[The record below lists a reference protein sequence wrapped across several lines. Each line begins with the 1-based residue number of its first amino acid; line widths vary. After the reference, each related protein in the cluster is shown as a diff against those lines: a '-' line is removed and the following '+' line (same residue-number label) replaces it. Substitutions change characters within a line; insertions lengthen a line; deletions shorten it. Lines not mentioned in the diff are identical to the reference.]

1 MTDPSSPEG
10 EALHEAFLT
19 NLRLSRGKHEST
31 ATAYDRYL
39 ALARTVRDRIAARW
53 IETHWAYHLADP
65 KRVYYLSAEFLL
77 GRSLRNNL
85 QSVGLLDEARQALGE
100 LGVNLD
106 DLEELEPDAGLG
118 NGGLGRLA
126 ACFLDS
132 LATLGYPAYGYGIRY
147 EFGIFE
153 QRFESGW
160 QVERPDEWLRFGN
173 PWEIVRPEYTVSVGF
188 GGHTEE
194 WYDAHGVW
202 RVRWV
207 PGVRVLGVPYDT
219 PIAGH
224 GLQTVNTL
232 RLWSARASA
241 EFDLDVFNQGDYVK
255 AVEEKTASE
264 VIAKVLYPSDSTWA
278 GRELRLKQ
286 QYFFVAC
293 AIADIV
299 RRYREDHPD
308 FSAFSAKVAIQLND
322 THPAVAVAELMRVFL
337 DEQGLG
343 WDEAWAITHATF
355 GYTNHTLLAEALER
369 WPVELF
375 ERLLPRHLQIIYEIN
390 ARFLRQVLNRWPSDP
405 ARAARMSLIEE
416 GPERKVRMAHLA
428 TVGSHKIN
436 GVAALHS
443 ALLQRDVL
451 HDFAEMFPGRFTNKT
466 NGVTP
471 RRWLLSCNPR
481 LAALLTECIGPGWET
496 DLDRLEHFARF
507 ADDPAVRDRVRAIKR
522 ANKVDLA
529 AWLQRQ
535 HGFAVDPDAL
545 FDVQIKRIHEYK
557 RQLLNAL
564 HIVGLYLHAKRHP
577 EAPRTPRVFLFGGK
591 AAPAYRQA
599 KVIIRFIN
607 AVADVV
613 NHDPDTRHLRVF
625 FVPNYSVSL
634 AERIIPAADLSEQ
647 ISTAGKEASGTG
659 NMKFS
664 LNGALTVGTLDGAN
678 IEIRE
683 AVGAENFFLFG
694 LTADEVADRLR
705 AGYRPAEA
713 CARDPELQGLVD
725 LVRSGHFSVGEPGL
739 FRGLFDGLL
748 HDDPYLVFEDYPAY
762 AACQRE
768 VDARWAEPAR
778 WSEMAVR
785 NIAMMGRFSSDRTI
799 REYAQEVWGAVPCF
813 CPVPNPKGR

>member
-1 MTDPSSPEG
+1 MTDPATPEG
-10 EALHEAFLT
+10 AALRAAFLT
-19 NLRLSRGKHEST
+19 NLRLGRGKHEDT

-53 IETHWAYHLADP
+53 IETHWGYHLADP

-77 GRSLRNNL
+77 GRSLRNNF
-85 QSVGLLDEARQALGE
+85 QSVGLLDEARSALAEMGIDFAE
-100 LGVNLD
+100 
-106 DLEELEPDAGLG
+106 LEEIEPDAGLG

-173 PWEIVRPEYTVSVGF
+173 PWEIVRPEYTVPVGF

-194 WYDAHGVW
+194 WIDATGRW

-207 PGVRVLGVPYDT
+207 PAVRVLGVPYDT

-224 GLQTVNTL
+224 DLRTVNTL
-232 RLWSARASA
+232 RLWSARASE

-293 AIADIV
+293 AISDIV
-299 RRYREDHPD
+299 RRYRQDHAD
-308 FSAFSAKVAIQLND
+308 FSQFADKAAIQLND
-322 THPAVAVAELMRVFL
+322 THPAVAVAELMRVLL
-337 DEQGLG
+337 DEHGLG
-343 WDEAWAITHATF
+343 WDEAWDITQRTF

-369 WPVELF
+369 WPVALF
-375 ERLLPRHLQIIYEIN
+375 ERLLPRHLQLIYEIN
-390 ARFLRQVLNRWPSDP
+390 ARFLRLVLNRWPNDSD
-405 ARAARMSLIEE
+405 RAARMSLIEE

-428 TVGSHKIN
+428 TVGSHKVN

-443 ALLQRDVL
+443 ALLARDVL
-451 HDFAEMFPGRFTNKT
+451 HDFAEMYPGRFTNKT

-481 LAALLTECIGPGWET
+481 LAVLLTECIGPGWET
-496 DLDRLEHFARF
+496 NLDRLERFAPF
-507 ADDPAVRDRVRAIKR
+507 ADDSTVRARVRAIKH
-522 ANKVDLA
+522 ANKADLA
-529 AWLQRQ
+529 AWLARE
-535 HGFAVDPDAL
+535 HRFAVDPDAR

-564 HIVGLYLHAKRHP
+564 HVVALYLRAKRNP
-577 EAPRTPRVFLFGGK
+577 QAPRTPQVFLFGGK

-607 AVADVV
+607 AVAEVI
-613 NHDPDTRHLRVF
+613 NHDPDTKHLRVL

-634 AERIIPAADLSEQ
+634 AERIIPAADVSEQ

-683 AVGAENFFLFG
+683 AVGEENFFLFG
-694 LTADEVADRLR
+694 LTADAVTAKLR
-705 AGYRPAEA
+705 GGYNPAEA
-713 CARDPELQGLVD
+713 VARDPELSAVIELILG
-725 LVRSGHFSVGEPGL
+725 GHFSVGEPGL
-739 FRGLFDGLL
+739 FRPLIEGLL
-748 HDDPYLVFEDYPAY
+748 HDDPYLVLEDYTAY
-762 AACQRE
+762 VACHRQVEAAWADPE
-768 VDARWAEPAR
+768 GWAR
-778 WSEMAVR
+778 MAVR

-799 REYAQEVWGAVPCF
+799 REYAEEVWGAVPCV
-813 CPVPNPKGR
+813 VPPGQS